1 MARYTAAE
9 IRARIKQFKTW
20 YHNIELNGV
29 STNPANPSYPETR
42 WRTIEPYVPPDLTG
56 ETVLDLGCN
65 AGYFSLKMQERG
77 GRVLG
82 VDWYTEAIEQARFVA
97 DALNAPIEYR
107 VQNIYDF
114 VLTNEDTF
122 DYVIFLGVFYHLRYP
137 LLVLDQLARI
147 TRKKLYFQSVVKDT
161 GSGRDV
167 TVPDD
172 IRADD
177 YDLLNDPD
185 FPKMCFIEHKL
196 EGGYNNW
203 FVCNSSGVAAMLRS
217 AGFKNLVKAGGDCFI
232 CDPPDR
238 RARVR
243 ISHDLRGIRRQED
256 PLTL

>member
-9 IRARIKQFKTW
+9 IRAKIKQFKTW

-42 WRTIEPYVPPDLTG
+42 WRTIEPYVP
-56 ETVLDLGCN
+56 
-65 AGYFSLKMQERG
+65 K
-77 GRVLG
+77 
-82 VDWYTEAIEQARFVA
+82 AIEQARLVA

-177 YDLLNDPD
+177 YELLNDPD

-217 AGFKNLVKAGGDCFI
+217 AGFENLVKAGGDCFI
-232 CDPPDR
+232 CDPLDR